1 MKIKIDDLSILRR
14 VYLSFAVL
22 IGVLV
27 AGSMLNYSSQNQ
39 LNAALVSVTE
49 EASPIV
55 LLANKLEVS
64 LLSTNKSLRVDFHAK
79 LSRDFHPKLS
89 HPVVG

>member
-1 MKIKIDDLSILRR
+1 MKRIRLSDLSDLSILHR
-14 VYLSFAVL
+14 VYLGFAVL

-27 AGSMLNYSSQNQ
+27 AGSVLNYVSQNR

-55 LLANKLEVS
+55 LMANKLEVS
-64 LLSTNKSLRVDFHAK
+64 LLSTNKRLTDV
-79 LSRDFHPKLS
+79 
-89 HPVVG
+89 

>member
-1 MKIKIDDLSILRR
+1 MKIKIDDLSILHR

-27 AGSMLNYSSQNQ
+27 AGSMLNYANQNQ
-39 LNAALVSVTE
+39 LNSALVSVTE

-64 LLSTNKSLRVDFHAK
+64 LLSTNKRLTDV
-79 LSRDFHPKLS
+79 LSEKDPAQLAELTK
-89 HPVVG
+89 VQ